1 MKTFEIKDIP
11 VVPPVKIT
19 ADLQDDGT
27 LRLHTYIMDTIT
39 EKIVELQSQAIR
51 ESLLSLGWTTPET
64 GKAIKNALLKM
75 WDSNNAAV
83 ITFAGKFEDA
93 IEETDPKNDILHDD
107 A

>member
-39 EKIVELQSQAIR
+39 EKMVELQSQAIR
-51 ESLLSLGWTTPET
+51 EALIEIGWTTPET
-64 GKAIKNALLKM
+64 GKKLMALNEKWRNGECGLVAYACAVEMTEVMACDNA
-75 WDSNNAAV
+75 
-83 ITFAGKFEDA
+83 
-93 IEETDPKNDILHDD
+93 
-107 A
+107 